1 MRFYY
6 NPKCFNGQVEMQWSL
21 FAVFKNM
28 ARRVVLKP
36 SALPFLI
43 VYIFRRE
50 AAWQMCEAP
59 QTGSNAK
66 PDDTFTQVV
75 NRIDDLE
82 EPFRQR
88 KRTLQEVENT
98 LSEEYNKPNLDCRR
112 LKAYLECK
120 VIEYDTDMK
129 KWMANFLASVTKIIL
144 SVLVGTAALKSFKL
158 DTENLLSGNNL
169 WVIIVLIISAGVC
182 IVIGM
187 VIEKPMKKQHNQ
199 KHFYEICFKDIRAI
213 STN

>member
-1 MRFYY
+1 
-6 NPKCFNGQVEMQWSL
+6 
-21 FAVFKNM
+21 
-28 ARRVVLKP
+28 
-36 SALPFLI
+36 
-43 VYIFRRE
+43 
-50 AAWQMCEAP
+50 MCEAP

-98 LSEEYNKPNLDCRR
+98 LSEEYNKPNLDYRR

-129 KWMANFLASVTKIIL
+129 KWMANFLTSVTKIIL

-158 DTENLLSGNNL
+158 DLKNLFTLDNL
-169 WVIIVLIISAGVC
+169 WVILALIIVAVICIVLGVKVELS
-182 IVIGM
+182 I
-187 VIEKPMKKQHNQ
+187 KKQHNQ
-199 KHFYEICFKDIRAI
+199 KRFYEICLKILEQYIPPKNEVNNPQNLKCIVKINIEQNRKQFGKFKW
-213 STN
+213 